1 MEDENED
8 NITDP
13 GVLAHDWAELT
24 RECLI
29 NILSRLSLEDR
40 WLRAMW
46 VCKAWL
52 QACKDPYLNS
62 VFDLETHFKS
72 ATELPIFWTAEF
84 ERRIDDMIRSV
95 VDWSGGSLTEIRVR
109 HCSDRSL
116 SLVAQ
121 RCPNIQVLSIK
132 SCPRVSDVIMAEIA
146 SGCPKLKELDVS
158 YCYQI
163 SHKSLAT
170 IGSHCPHLHIL
181 RRNLMNWMDPS
192 QHVGIVPIEY
202 LNAYP
207 QDGDSEVAAIGK
219 FMPSLRQLELHFSK
233 LTGKG
238 LALISEGCL
247 NLEYIDLSGC
257 RRVSR
262 RDIANASSNLKK
274 LKNIKKPNFYSPRS
288 IFRTERYGHW
298 QLYNERFQTDG

>member
-1 MEDENED
+1 MEDENQG
-8 NITDP
+8 NIADS
-13 GVLAHDWAELT
+13 GELVHDWAELT

-40 WLRAMW
+40 WLGAMR
-46 VCKAWL
+46 VCKEWL
-52 QACKDPYLNS
+52 QVCKDPCFNS
-62 VFDLETHFKS
+62 AFDLETHFDS
-72 ATELPIFWTAEF
+72 VTDSPRFWTPEF
-84 ERRIDDMIRSV
+84 ESRIDNMIGSV
-95 VDWSGGSLTEIRVR
+95 VGWSGGSLTEIRVR

-121 RCPNIQVLSIK
+121 RCPDIQVLSIK

-170 IGSHCPHLHIL
+170 IGSHCPNLHIL
-181 RRNLMNWMDPS
+181 RRNLMNWVDPS
-192 QHVGIVPIEY
+192 QHFGIVPKEY
-202 LNAYP
+202 LSAYP

-219 FMPSLRQLELHFSK
+219 FMPHLLQLELQFSK

-238 LALISEGCL
+238 LVLLSEGCRD
-247 NLEYIDLSGC
+247 LEYIDLSGC
-257 RRVSR
+257 RRVPR
-262 RDIANASSNLKK
+262 QAMAYASSNLKK
-274 LKNIKKPNFYSPRS
+274 LKNIKQPNFYSPRS
-288 IFRTERYGHW
+288 IFRMERYDHP
-298 QLYNERFQTDG
+298 